1 MTARSAARLAAIVLA
16 LAVAAGVTCGCGS
29 ASRPAAGGDLEEATV
44 VYVVDGDTLC
54 VQTSSA
60 EGPQKVR
67 LIGVNCEESVASEEY
82 LAKTNQE
89 NTDAGRE
96 ASNYTKSLV
105 GPGSVVWLESDVSDT
120 DRYGRLL
127 RYVWLSEPD
136 AVTDAEAE
144 EKMLNAI
151 LVRDGYARP
160 AAYEPDTAHRALFES
175 FASSDG

>member
-1 MTARSAARLAAIVLA
+1 MTLKRAARIAALSLMLA
-16 LAVAAGVTCGCGS
+16 LAVWAVCEC
-29 ASRPAAGGDLEEATV
+29 ASRTDTTAELEEAKV

-54 VQTSSA
+54 VQTFGV

-82 LAKTNQE
+82 LARTGQE
-89 NTDAGRE
+89 NTDAGRA
-96 ASNYTKSLV
+96 ASDYTKSFIA
-105 GPGSVVWLESDVSDT
+105 PGATIWLERDVSDT

-127 RYVWLSEPD
+127 RYVWLSKPK
-136 AVTDAEAE
+136 AVTDAEAT

-175 FASSDG
+175 LAKDNG

>member
-1 MTARSAARLAAIVLA
+1 MTLKRAARIAALSLMLA
-16 LAVAAGVTCGCGS
+16 LAVWAACEC
-29 ASRPAAGGDLEEATV
+29 ASRPGTTAELEEAKV

-54 VQTSSA
+54 VQTFGV

-82 LAKTNQE
+82 LARTGQE
-89 NTDAGRE
+89 NTDAGRA
-96 ASNYTKSLV
+96 ASDYTKSLV
-105 GPGSVVWLESDVSDT
+105 TPGSVVWLERDVSDT

-127 RYVWLSEPD
+127 RYVWLSKPK
-136 AVTDAEAE
+136 AVTDAEAT

-160 AAYEPDTAHRALFES
+160 ATYEPDTAHRALFES
-175 FASSDG
+175 LAKDDG

>member
-1 MTARSAARLAAIVLA
+1 MTLRKAARVAALCLA
-16 LAVAAGVTCGCGS
+16 LAVAVWAVCEC
-29 ASRPAAGGDLEEATV
+29 ASRTDTTAELEEAKV

-54 VQTSSA
+54 VQTFGV

-82 LAKTNQE
+82 LARTGQE
-89 NTDAGRE
+89 NTDAGRA
-96 ASNYTKSLV
+96 ASDYTKSLV
-105 GPGSVVWLESDVSDT
+105 TPGSVVWLERDVSDT

-127 RYVWLSEPD
+127 RYVWLSKPK
-136 AVTDAEAE
+136 AVTDAEAT

-175 FASSDG
+175 LAKDDG

>member
-1 MTARSAARLAAIVLA
+1 MTLRRAAR
-16 LAVAAGVTCGCGS
+16 VAALCLVLVVAVWVACEC
-29 ASRPAAGGDLEEATV
+29 ASRPGTTAELEEAKV

-54 VQTSSA
+54 VQTSGV

-82 LAKTNQE
+82 LARTNQE
-89 NTDAGRE
+89 NTDAGRA
-96 ASNYTKSLV
+96 ASDYTKSLV
-105 GPGSVVWLESDVSDT
+105 APGSVVWLERDVSDT

-127 RYVWLSEPD
+127 RYVWLSKPK
-136 AVTDAEAE
+136 AVTDAEAT

-175 FASSDG
+175 LAKDDG